1 MCFLPSLGINGAQRR
16 RCLLPRP
23 NLHEL
28 HHPSQKHRGA
38 ELRPDGPQRWETLLG
53 NPYTPPKFN
62 MEPENDGFQEEL
74 PFLGTSFQV
83 PC

>member
-1 MCFLPSLGINGAQRR
+1 MGGTLHGGPGWLVECSLDSSPWSPAKISGVQ
-16 RCLLPRP
+16 L
-23 NLHEL
+23 
-28 HHPSQKHRGA
+28 S
-38 ELRPDGPQRWETLLG
+38 
-53 NPYTPPKFN
+53 PPKKLGDTPSIFN

>member
-1 MCFLPSLGINGAQRR
+1 MPLKTFPGLFAIEKVWVKLMCSDKNGQS
-16 RCLLPRP
+16 
-23 NLHEL
+23 NLKL
-28 HHPSQKHRGA
+28 VYTP
-38 ELRPDGPQRWETLLG
+38 L
-53 NPYTPPKFN
+53 TPPKFN